1 MNLGWRWLLAAIS
14 TAIYAIIPIAAYPI
28 WSTLL
33 LAHVVIG
40 VMRQPEATLTAIIVL
55 LTPLLSV
62 TFLSPESL
70 TPVLYYSWYYPLI
83 PMAFLFPDLSRKP
96 YDSSGPTAIRHGPLV
111 GLSGL
116 SLAIGDGIFQIINGC
131 LMLLYT
137 VRATLGF
144 RQILNA
150 PTVIIPLVWLLTGT
164 LLGFY
169 HGGQLTDFSTA
180 SAWIWGPLLAFT
192 FSQLSPGQMALY
204 LRLTGTGLVLSSCY
218 GLAIK
223 FLNPAA
229 THPLVKPLLS
239 LGSVHQGMTPG
250 SSAEFTAGG
259 FFFHRL
265 KFAHQSGVLLLT
277 ACFQAKWLVAAS
289 SMVLLSAI
297 IGSGARWGTLM
308 VFGVALAA
316 IVYRIVN
323 RQRIR
328 LLMIAVLALVGAQ
341 ATLYQLPS
349 TLRTNTIQ
357 SQRSF
362 ETRHMMYQSAAE
374 VLHSSPLGLGHG
386 GFKSWSQ
393 KHYPTE
399 LNNLELP
406 RTLPH
411 NLGLSTLTET
421 GPLGWTC
428 VVLLIVYVLE
438 IGFKGLSGRLPRPL
452 LTRNLSALIVFGTL
466 IFLGLGILHDP
477 LYHRPVAYAWMV
489 LLGVAQHLRR
499 AHSI

>member
-96 YDSSGPTAIRHGPLV
+96 YDSSGPTATRHGPLV

-150 PTVIIPLVWLLTGT
+150 PTVVIPLVWLLTGT

-265 KFAHQSGVLLLT
+265 KFAHQSGVLLHRLQYYNIMT
-277 ACFQAKWLVAAS
+277 Q
-289 SMVLLSAI
+289 
-297 IGSGARWGTLM
+297 LM
-308 VFGVALAA
+308 EDCG
-316 IVYRIVN
+316 
-323 RQRIR
+323 
-328 LLMIAVLALVGAQ
+328 
-341 ATLYQLPS
+341 
-349 TLRTNTIQ
+349 
-357 SQRSF
+357 
-362 ETRHMMYQSAAE
+362 
-374 VLHSSPLGLGHG
+374 
-386 GFKSWSQ
+386 
-393 KHYPTE
+393 
-399 LNNLELP
+399 
-406 RTLPH
+406 
-411 NLGLSTLTET
+411 
-421 GPLGWTC
+421 
-428 VVLLIVYVLE
+428 
-438 IGFKGLSGRLPRPL
+438 
-452 LTRNLSALIVFGTL
+452 
-466 IFLGLGILHDP
+466 
-477 LYHRPVAYAWMV
+477 
-489 LLGVAQHLRR
+489 
-499 AHSI
+499 